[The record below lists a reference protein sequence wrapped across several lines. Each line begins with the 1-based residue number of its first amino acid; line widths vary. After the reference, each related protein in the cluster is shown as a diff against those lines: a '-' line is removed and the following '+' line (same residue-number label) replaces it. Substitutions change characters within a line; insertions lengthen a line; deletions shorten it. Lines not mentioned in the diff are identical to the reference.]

1 MSEVDYDRIERIAK
15 DASEISFTRM
25 EQTIEKCIDR
35 KFDSMGMGNPDK
47 VRKIMIYGEQCMKD
61 KQNIRRG
68 FLTGIGGH
76 LATVVISATL
86 AWGVVRGWFG

>member
-1 MSEVDYDRIERIAK
+1 MTTYTTKEPPAQEASEV
-15 DASEISFTRM
+15 SFTRM

-61 KQNIRRG
+61 KQNLRRG
-68 FLTGIGGH
+68 FFGGVGGH
-76 LATVVISATL
+76 LASIFIAVGAAVAAVKGL
-86 AWGVVRGWFG
+86 GG